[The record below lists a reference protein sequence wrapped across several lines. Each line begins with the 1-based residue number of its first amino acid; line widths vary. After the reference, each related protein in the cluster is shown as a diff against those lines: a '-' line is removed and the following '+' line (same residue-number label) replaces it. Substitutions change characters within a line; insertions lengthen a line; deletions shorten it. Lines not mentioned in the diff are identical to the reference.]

1 MAPKP
6 IVFRNQLAWQ
16 IAQPDGG
23 ASVVRVPDHPKSAQ
37 LGFWIDGFKSA
48 VVKAL
53 EPLART
59 DIFVDVGANWGQTML
74 EMYALNPEIRYF
86 GFEPNAEPFAYLQ
99 DLAKANRIH
108 ASLFPWACADQAK
121 PLQLYRT
128 NALDSSATTQPS
140 IRPDTYEQA
149 DGDWIAAYTLDQSLP
164 EEVGA
169 NFILKI
175 DVEGGENEVLEGAAR
190 MLTRQRPWILCEV
203 LHAHRESEFGLNNIR
218 KKMLEKILDHFE
230 YAIYQCLLS
239 AQERE
244 HLMGFQLIRQF
255 QRSQL
260 WAKSP
265 NTCDYLFV
273 PRELENEFIRE
284 VLSRI

>member
-108 ASLFPWACADQAK
+108 AALFPWACADQAK

-128 NALDSSATTQPS
+128 SDLDSSATTQPS

-190 MLTRQRPWILCEV
+190 VLTCQRPWILCEV

-218 KKMLEKILDHFE
+218 KKSLEKLLDYYE
-230 YAIYQCLLS
+230 YDIFQCLLPI
-239 AQERE
+239 QERE
-244 HLMGFQLIRQF
+244 RLIGFQSCRQF
-255 QRSQL
+255 QRNQL
-260 WAKSP
+260 WSCSP
-265 NTCDYLFV
+265 HTCDYLFV
-273 PRELENEFIRE
+273 PRELENLFIRDI
-284 VLSRI
+284 LPNL

>member
-1 MAPKP
+1 
-6 IVFRNQLAWQ
+6 
-16 IAQPDGG
+16 
-23 ASVVRVPDHPKSAQ
+23 
-37 LGFWIDGFKSA
+37 
-48 VVKAL
+48 
-53 EPLART
+53 
-59 DIFVDVGANWGQTML
+59 
-74 EMYALNPEIRYF
+74 
-86 GFEPNAEPFAYLQ
+86 
-99 DLAKANRIH
+99 
-108 ASLFPWACADQAK
+108 
-121 PLQLYRT
+121 
-128 NALDSSATTQPS
+128 
-140 IRPDTYEQA
+140 
-149 DGDWIAAYTLDQSLP
+149 
-164 EEVGA
+164 
-169 NFILKI
+169 
-175 DVEGGENEVLEGAAR
+175 

-203 LHAHRESEFGLNNIR
+203 LHSHRESEFGLNNIR

-260 WAKSP
+260 WAESP